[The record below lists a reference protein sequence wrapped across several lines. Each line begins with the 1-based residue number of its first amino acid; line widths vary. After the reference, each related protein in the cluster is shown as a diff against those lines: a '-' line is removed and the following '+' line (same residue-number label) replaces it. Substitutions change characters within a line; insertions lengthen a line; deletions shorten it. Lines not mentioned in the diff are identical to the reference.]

1 MAKHPAIVALKREL
15 AREILS
21 SVGHMNRII
30 AADLVGIDEP
40 RMSDIY
46 HGRIARFSVERLVR
60 MLAMIDRT
68 VTIQVSPKP
77 AQELAWL
84 RIVRERRAARFS
96 ALADELYAEWRET
109 HELE

>member
-1 MAKHPAIVALKREL
+1 MANHPAILALKREL
-15 AREILS
+15 AREIMS
-21 SVGHMNRII
+21 SVGHRNRCI

-77 AQELAWL
+77 AQELEWF
-84 RIVRERRAARFS
+84 RIARERRAVRYG
-96 ALADELYAEWRET
+96 ALADELYVEWRET